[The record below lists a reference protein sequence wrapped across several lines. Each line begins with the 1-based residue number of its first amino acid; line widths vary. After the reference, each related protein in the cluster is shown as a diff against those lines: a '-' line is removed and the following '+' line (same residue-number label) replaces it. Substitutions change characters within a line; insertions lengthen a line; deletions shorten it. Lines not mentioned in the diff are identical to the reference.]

1 MNGCSYFVLGSFSS
15 LVFLLPLDLSGYTHA
30 VSYSESVPALDVSDL
45 YGVKGKTPALPQE
58 VNAFR
63 IILPLYHTHT
73 HTHTHTHSLSLSL
86 SLSFSLCFFLSLSSS
101 LFLSLSLYRLILF
114 HVHHGLTWNYKL

>member
-73 HTHTHTHSLSLSL
+73 HIHTLSLSLCFFLSLILSLSLFLSLSLSL
-86 SLSFSLCFFLSLSSS
+86 SL
-101 LFLSLSLYRLILF
+101 
-114 HVHHGLTWNYKL
+114 

>member
-86 SLSFSLCFFLSLSSS
+86 CFFLSLILSLS
-101 LFLSLSLYRLILF
+101 LFLSLSLSLSID
-114 HVHHGLTWNYKL
+114 